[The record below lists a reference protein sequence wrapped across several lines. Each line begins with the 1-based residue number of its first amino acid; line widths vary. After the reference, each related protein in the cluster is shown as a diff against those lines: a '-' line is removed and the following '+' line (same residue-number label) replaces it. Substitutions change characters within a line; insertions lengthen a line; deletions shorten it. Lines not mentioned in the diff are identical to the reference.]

1 MWSAERQLPLDN
13 EDAGEE
19 FVEFE
24 AAVVGRYN
32 EHERFGR
39 FVAES
44 GDEADAGLQFGS
56 RIEELGRTAWSGFE
70 QR

>member
-1 MWSAERQLPLDN
+1 MWSAERQRRLDN
-13 EDAGEE
+13 EDAGAG

-24 AAVVGRYN
+24 AVAGRRS

-39 FVAES
+39 FVA
-44 GDEADAGLQFGS
+44 GRAGEADAGLQFDS
-56 RIEELGRTAWSGFE
+56 RIEELGRTACPEFE